1 MEVRRNSV
9 FKVNFALVNGANAEQ
24 SPEHSTMSAMLNGA
38 GQKPS
43 SPGASQAGF
52 GNKLLLP
59 NQPKG
64 NLERSFK
71 PKFSKKSL
79 GVLGSKKKPT
89 QQSKP
94 QSQGGTKEPF
104 LPIIEFACSGGL
116 PKFGWQVVLDHI
128 LNEQRPIVK
137 DIDYEK
143 MLSSKIDLENLQMV
157 SNTSHH
163 ERVQQMEH
171 QIKQKLERLQEGSIE
186 VHQAGRSVSY
196 IRKQRPK

>member
-9 FKVNFALVNGANAEQ
+9 FKVNFALVNGMNAEQ

-43 SPGASQAGF
+43 SPASQVGF

-59 NQPKG
+59 NQPKS
-64 NLERSFK
+64 NLERSFR

-79 GVLGSKKKPT
+79 GALGPKKKAT

-94 QSQGGTKEPF
+94 QSQGRTKEAF

-157 SNTSHH
+157 SNTNHH
-163 ERVQQMEH
+163 ERVQHMEH
-171 QIKQKLERLQEGSIE
+171 QIKQKLEKLQEGSID
-186 VHQAGRSVSY
+186 VHQAGSLISDLSE
-196 IRKQRPK
+196 